1 MKAKILVIEDEAAI
15 NDMICMGLEATG
27 YETEA
32 FFDGALASEALIKNH
47 VRLWILCCP
56 GKMALRFF

>member
-32 FFDGALASEALIKNH
+32 FLTVH
-47 VRLWILCCP
+47 WQVRPL
-56 GKMALRFF
+56 